1 MIIAINYADSTY
13 KKAQQFNT
21 KTAYKYGKVDRVI
34 EYGPENIDKCFIENN
49 RETFKLNDK
58 RAGKFGLWRP
68 HIIMDALNRAEYGD
82 YIFYSDSGAS
92 FIRPVQIL
100 VDIMKRENVK
110 FMVFDMKDN
119 IEKAYTKRDI
129 FVYLDCDE
137 KKYTDTPQRCSTFF
151 LFEKT
156 KDTIRYSFLKNTMT

>member
-100 VDIMKRENVK
+100 VDIMKRDNVK

-137 KKYTDTPQRCSTFF
+137 KNTLTRHNGARRFF
-151 LFEKT
+151 CLKRR
-156 KDTIRYSFLKNTMT
+156 KIRYGTVF